1 MTPKGALRTIDRW
14 QRSTPVTAFPAAVL
28 KKFQDDGA
36 SRLAALIS
44 YWGFFSIFPL
54 LLAFVSILGFVLES
68 NPGFQQ
74 DVLDSTVGQIPVIGD
89 QLSRDVTSLKGS
101 GAALAVG
108 IAGAIWAG
116 LGVTLAIGNALDEV
130 WAVPRVDRPDFVSSR
145 LRGLAVLVVVGTAN
159 VASTAVVTLAR
170 NGTIQPPLAGIASFS
185 ASVAV
190 DFLIY
195 LVAFRLLTTAE
206 VTTRQVLPGV
216 VLGTICWLGL
226 QTLGGL
232 YVEHVLTRSSE
243 TYGVFVAVIGLLSWL
258 WLAAQL
264 TLVAAEVNVVLDQRL
279 WPRSLFGGMVAADER
294 AMRRAAEAERR
305 HRREEIVVSFDAEA
319 ETQAPSRS
327 PASPRRPPTG
337 Q

>member
-1 MTPKGALRTIDRW
+1 LRPRRVLSTIDRW
-14 QRSTPVTAFPAAVL
+14 QRSTLVTAFPAAVL

-44 YWGFFSIFPL
+44 YWGFFSLFPL
-54 LLAFVSILGFVLES
+54 LLAFVSILGFALES

-116 LGVTLAIGNALDEV
+116 LGVTLAIGNALDVV

-145 LRGLAVLVVVGTAN
+145 LRGLAVLLVVGTAN

-185 ASVAV
+185 ASVVV

-195 LVAFRLLTTAE
+195 LVAFRLLTTAD

-232 YVEHVLTRSSE
+232 YVENVLARSSE

-305 HRREEIVVSFDAEA
+305 DRREEIVVSFGAES
-319 ETQAPSRS
+319 ESPAPSRS
-327 PASPRRPPTG
+327 RASPRRPPSG
-337 Q
+337 R

>member
-1 MTPKGALRTIDRW
+1 MGPKRVLRTIDRW
-14 QRSTPVTAFPAAVL
+14 QRSTPVTSFPAAVL

-44 YWGFFSIFPL
+44 YWAFFSLFPL
-54 LLAFVSILGFVLES
+54 LLAFVSILGFVLQD

-74 DVLDSTVGQIPVIGD
+74 DVLDSTVAQIPVIGD

-101 GAALAVG
+101 GVALAVG
-108 IAGAIWAG
+108 VVGAIWAG

-130 WAVPRVDRPDFVSSR
+130 WGVPRVDRPDFVSSR
-145 LRGLAVLVVVGTAN
+145 LRGLAMLVVVGSAN

-170 NGTIQPPLAGIASFS
+170 NGTIQPPLAGVASFL
-185 ASVAV
+185 ASVVV

-195 LVAFRLLTTAE
+195 LVAFRLLTTAH
-206 VTTRQVLPGV
+206 VSTRQVLPGV
-216 VLGTICWLGL
+216 VVGTICWLGL

-279 WPRSLFGGMVAADER
+279 WPRSLFGGRVAADER
-294 AMRRAAEAERR
+294 AMRRAAEAEQRDRR
-305 HRREEIVVSFDAEA
+305 QEIVVSFDDEAEA
-319 ETQAPSRS
+319 PAPSQS
-327 PASPRRPPTG
+327 PASPRRPPTER
-337 Q
+337 

>member
-1 MTPKGALRTIDRW
+1 MRRERVLDTIDRW
-14 QRSTPVTAFPAAVL
+14 QQATPVTAFPVAVF

-44 YWGFFSIFPL
+44 YWGFFSLFPL
-54 LLAFVSILGFVLES
+54 LLALVSILGFVLEG
-68 NPGFQQ
+68 NPDFQQ

-101 GAALAVG
+101 GTALAIG
-108 IAGAIWAG
+108 IVVAIWAG

-145 LRGLAVLVVVGTAN
+145 VRGLAVLAVVGTAN

-170 NGTIQPPLAGIASFS
+170 NGTIQPPLAGIASFGAS
-185 ASVAV
+185 AAV
-190 DFLIY
+190 DFLVY
-195 LVAFRLLTTAE
+195 LVAFRVLTTAA
-206 VTTRQVLPGV
+206 VTTRHVLPGV
-216 VLGTICWLGL
+216 VVGTISWLGL

-232 YVEHVLTRSSE
+232 YVEHVLANSSE
-243 TYGVFVAVIGLLSWL
+243 TYGVFAVVIGLLSWL

-279 WPRSLFGGMVAADER
+279 WPRSLFGGLVAADER

-305 HRREEIVVSFDAEA
+305 DRREEIVVSFGAES
-319 ETQAPSRS
+319 ESPAPSRS
-327 PASPRRPPTG
+327 RASHRRPPTG